1 MKVRGTWTS
10 RNPWEGT
17 LVLVGFFLGGQVGC
31 GFCWEGCF
39 FFFGGGS
46 CFFFLEATL
55 KWVS

>member
-17 LVLVGFFLGGQVGC
+17 LVLVGIFLGGQVGC

-39 FFFGGGS
+39 FFFFGGGGGVFS
-46 CFFFLEATL
+46 FL
-55 KWVS
+55 K